1 MVGAAVEAV
10 NKKSMKNKNKL
21 ILIIGVVLII
31 FLLIYLF
38 IPFFKLKGKRE
49 ITLEVNNEYKENG
62 YLTNAKVLEVSN
74 NINTSKLGTY
84 TVLYKYKKYNKIK
97 ETIRVVNIVDKTP
110 PELDLIG
117 NLEIN
122 NCSKSYQE
130 EGYAAFDN
138 YDGDLTQKVEKEIK
152 DGKIIY
158 RVKDSSNN
166 ITTKERMFSNIDKEG
181 PVIKL
186 KGSSVNLKI
195 NNKYVEQGYTVTD
208 NCDDDLTSKVEI
220 TNNININKEGTYE
233 VIYKVKDKSGNESK
247 EVRKVTVYTPKKCF
261 SSVSNGKPGVIYL
274 TFDDGPSTKNTSR
287 LLDILKEENVKATFF
302 LIDKTNTDYLIKRMY
317 DDGHTIG
324 LHTASHN
331 YKYIY
336 SSTTNF
342 IKDIEKIQEKVAR
355 ITGEKSSI
363 IRFPGGSSNTV
374 SSFNPGIMCT
384 LSNMVIEKGYHY
396 FDWNVSSGD
405 AGSKRSKKNTYRNV
419 TNNLSKNRANVVLMH
434 DIYDSTV
441 DAVKDIIKYGKDNG
455 YTFEKITMDTEM
467 YTHYVNN

>member
-1 MVGAAVEAV
+1 
-10 NKKSMKNKNKL
+10 MKNKNKL

-158 RVKDSSNN
+158 KVKDSSNN
-166 ITTKERMFSNIDKEG
+166 ITTKERIFSNIDKEG

-317 DDGHTIG
+317 DEGHTIG

-384 LSNMVIEKGYHY
+384 LSNMIIEKGYHY

>member
-1 MVGAAVEAV
+1 
-10 NKKSMKNKNKL
+10 MKNKNKL

-158 RVKDSSNN
+158 KVKDSSNN
-166 ITTKERMFSNIDKEG
+166 ITTKERIFSNIDKEG

-247 EVRKVTVYTPKKCF
+247 KVRKVTVYTPKKCF

-274 TFDDGPSTKNTSR
+274 TFDDGPSTKNTAR

-317 DDGHTIG
+317 DEGHTIG

>member
-1 MVGAAVEAV
+1 
-10 NKKSMKNKNKL
+10 MKNKNKL

-74 NINTSKLGTY
+74 NINTSKLGRY

-166 ITTKERMFSNIDKEG
+166 ITTKERIFSNIDKEG
-181 PVIKL
+181 PIIKL

-274 TFDDGPSTKNTSR
+274 TFDDGPSTKNTAR

-302 LIDKTNTDYLIKRMY
+302 LTDKTNTDYLIKRMY
-317 DDGHTIG
+317 DEGHTIG

-405 AGSKRSKKNTYRNV
+405 AGSGRSKKNTYRNV

-441 DAVKDIIKYGKDNG
+441 DTVKDIIKYGKDNG

>member
-1 MVGAAVEAV
+1 
-10 NKKSMKNKNKL
+10 MKNKNKL

-158 RVKDSSNN
+158 KVKDSSNN
-166 ITTKERMFSNIDKEG
+166 ITTKERIFSNIDKEG

-274 TFDDGPSTKNTSR
+274 TFDDGPSTKNTAR

-302 LIDKTNTDYLIKRMY
+302 LTDKTNTDYLIKRMY
-317 DDGHTIG
+317 DEGHTIG

-405 AGSKRSKKNTYRNV
+405 AGSGRSKKNTYRNV

>member
-1 MVGAAVEAV
+1 
-10 NKKSMKNKNKL
+10 MKNKNKL

-31 FLLIYLF
+31 FLPIYLF

-74 NINTSKLGTY
+74 NINTSKLGRY

-166 ITTKERMFSNIDKEG
+166 ITTKERIFSNIDKEG

-274 TFDDGPSTKNTSR
+274 TFDDGPSTKNTAR

-302 LIDKTNTDYLIKRMY
+302 LTDKTNTDYLIKRMY
-317 DDGHTIG
+317 DEGHTIG

-405 AGSKRSKKNTYRNV
+405 AGSGRSKKNTYRNV

>member
-1 MVGAAVEAV
+1 M
-10 NKKSMKNKNKL
+10 
-21 ILIIGVVLII
+21 
-31 FLLIYLF
+31 
-38 IPFFKLKGKRE
+38 
-49 ITLEVNNEYKENG
+49 
-62 YLTNAKVLEVSN
+62 
-74 NINTSKLGTY
+74 GTY

-166 ITTKERMFSNIDKEG
+166 ITTKERIFSNIDKEG

-274 TFDDGPSTKNTSR
+274 TFDDGPSTKNTAR

-302 LIDKTNTDYLIKRMY
+302 LTDKTNTDYLIKRMY
-317 DDGHTIG
+317 DEGHTIG

-405 AGSKRSKKNTYRNV
+405 AGSGRSKKNTYRNV

>member
-1 MVGAAVEAV
+1 
-10 NKKSMKNKNKL
+10 MKNKNKL

-49 ITLEVNNEYKENG
+49 ITLEVNNEYKEIG

-158 RVKDSSNN
+158 KVKDSSNN
-166 ITTKERMFSNIDKEG
+166 ITTKERIFSNIDKEG

-261 SSVSNGKPGVIYL
+261 FSVSNGKPGVIYL

-317 DDGHTIG
+317 DEGHTIG

>member
-1 MVGAAVEAV
+1 
-10 NKKSMKNKNKL
+10 MKNKNKL

-166 ITTKERMFSNIDKEG
+166 ITTKERTFSNIDKEG

-261 SSVSNGKPGVIYL
+261 FSVSNGKPGVIYL

-317 DDGHTIG
+317 DEGHTIG

>member
-1 MVGAAVEAV
+1 
-10 NKKSMKNKNKL
+10 MKNKNKL

-158 RVKDSSNN
+158 KVKDSSNN
-166 ITTKERMFSNIDKEG
+166 ITTKERIFSNIDKED
-181 PVIKL
+181 PIIKL

-274 TFDDGPSTKNTSR
+274 TFDDGPSTKNTAR
-287 LLDILKEENVKATFF
+287 LLDILKEENVKASFF
-302 LIDKTNTDYLIKRMY
+302 VIGKCVDSHPEITKRAYDEGHYIANHGYSHNNNLLYKSSDNFLNELKKTDLAIGNAIGVPNYCSHIFRFPNGFMSPSNKAKKKEAVKLLQNIDFNYIDWNCLNNDSVKKYSSSQLLNNLIK
-317 DDGHTIG
+317 
-324 LHTASHN
+324 
-331 YKYIY
+331 
-336 SSTTNF
+336 SSQN
-342 IKDIEKIQEKVAR
+342 KDI
-355 ITGEKSSI
+355 
-363 IRFPGGSSNTV
+363 
-374 SSFNPGIMCT
+374 
-384 LSNMVIEKGYHY
+384 LVI
-396 FDWNVSSGD
+396 
-405 AGSKRSKKNTYRNV
+405 
-419 TNNLSKNRANVVLMH
+419 LMH
-434 DIYDSTV
+434 DTKDVSNSSIVLKDS
-441 DAVKDIIKYGKDNG
+441 IKYLKDKG
-455 YTFEKITMDTEM
+455 YIFKNFYDIL
-467 YTHYVNN
+467 

>member
-1 MVGAAVEAV
+1 
-10 NKKSMKNKNKL
+10 MKNKNKL

-74 NINTSKLGTY
+74 NINTSKLGRY

-166 ITTKERMFSNIDKEG
+166 ITTKERIFSNIDKEG

-274 TFDDGPSTKNTSR
+274 TFDDGPSTKNTAR

-302 LIDKTNTDYLIKRMY
+302 LTDKTNTDYLIKKMY
-317 DDGHTIG
+317 DEGHTIG

>member
-1 MVGAAVEAV
+1 
-10 NKKSMKNKNKL
+10 MKNKNKL

-158 RVKDSSNN
+158 KVKDSSNN
-166 ITTKERMFSNIDKEG
+166 ITTKERIFSNIDKEG

-247 EVRKVTVYTPKKCF
+247 KVRKVTVYTPKKCF
-261 SSVSNGKPGVIYL
+261 FSVSNGKPGVIYL
-274 TFDDGPSTKNTSR
+274 TFDDGPSTKNTAR

-317 DDGHTIG
+317 DEGHTIG

-419 TNNLSKNRANVVLMH
+419 TNNLSKIRANVVLMH

>member
-1 MVGAAVEAV
+1 
-10 NKKSMKNKNKL
+10 MKNKNKL

-158 RVKDSSNN
+158 KVKDSSNN
-166 ITTKERMFSNIDKEG
+166 ITTKERIFSNIDKEG

-247 EVRKVTVYTPKKCF
+247 KVRKVTVYTPKKCF
-261 SSVSNGKPGVIYL
+261 FSVSNGKPGVIYL

-317 DDGHTIG
+317 DEGHTIG

>member
-1 MVGAAVEAV
+1 
-10 NKKSMKNKNKL
+10 MKNKNKL

-49 ITLEVNNEYKENG
+49 ITIEVNNEYKENG

-158 RVKDSSNN
+158 KVKDSSNN
-166 ITTKERMFSNIDKEG
+166 ITTKERIFSNIDKEG

-261 SSVSNGKPGVIYL
+261 FSVSNGKPGVIYL
-274 TFDDGPSTKNTSR
+274 TFDDGPSTKNTAR

-317 DDGHTIG
+317 DEGHTIG

>member
-1 MVGAAVEAV
+1 
-10 NKKSMKNKNKL
+10 MKNKNKL

-62 YLTNAKVLEVSN
+62 YLTNTKVLEVSN

-158 RVKDSSNN
+158 KVKDSSNN
-166 ITTKERMFSNIDKEG
+166 ITTKERIFSNIDKED
-181 PVIKL
+181 PIIKL

-274 TFDDGPSTKNTSR
+274 TFDDGPSTKNTAR

-302 LIDKTNTDYLIKRMY
+302 LTDKTNTDYLIKRMY
-317 DDGHTIG
+317 DEGHTIG

-405 AGSKRSKKNTYRNV
+405 AGSGRSKKNTYRNV

>member
-1 MVGAAVEAV
+1 
-10 NKKSMKNKNKL
+10 MKNKNKL

-166 ITTKERMFSNIDKEG
+166 ITTKERIFSNIDKEG

-274 TFDDGPSTKNTSR
+274 TFDDGPSTKNTAR

-302 LIDKTNTDYLIKRMY
+302 LTDKTNTDYLIKRMY
-317 DDGHTIG
+317 DEGHTIG

-355 ITGEKSSI
+355 ITGEKPSI

>member
-1 MVGAAVEAV
+1 
-10 NKKSMKNKNKL
+10 MKNKNKL

-158 RVKDSSNN
+158 KVKDSSNN
-166 ITTKERMFSNIDKEG
+166 ITTKERIFSNIDKED
-181 PVIKL
+181 PIIKL

-274 TFDDGPSTKNTSR
+274 TFDDGPSTKNTAR

-302 LIDKTNTDYLIKRMY
+302 LTDKTNTDYLIKRMY
-317 DDGHTIG
+317 DEGHTIG

-405 AGSKRSKKNTYRNV
+405 AGSSRSKKNTYRNV

>member
-1 MVGAAVEAV
+1 
-10 NKKSMKNKNKL
+10 MKNKNKL
-21 ILIIGVVLII
+21 ILIIGVFLII

-158 RVKDSSNN
+158 KVKDSSNN
-166 ITTKERMFSNIDKEG
+166 ITTKERTFSNIDKEG

-261 SSVSNGKPGVIYL
+261 FSVSNGKPGVIYL
-274 TFDDGPSTKNTSR
+274 TFDDGPSTKNTAR

-302 LIDKTNTDYLIKRMY
+302 LTDKTNTDYLIKRMY
-317 DDGHTIG
+317 DEGHTIG

>member
-1 MVGAAVEAV
+1 
-10 NKKSMKNKNKL
+10 MKNKNKL

-158 RVKDSSNN
+158 KVKDSSNN
-166 ITTKERMFSNIDKEG
+166 ITTKERTFSNIDKEG

-274 TFDDGPSTKNTSR
+274 TFDDGPSTKNTAR

-302 LIDKTNTDYLIKRMY
+302 LTDKTNTDYLIKKMY
-317 DDGHTIG
+317 DEGHTIG

>member
-1 MVGAAVEAV
+1 
-10 NKKSMKNKNKL
+10 MKNKNKL

-152 DGKIIY
+152 NGKIIY
-158 RVKDSSNN
+158 KVKDSSNN
-166 ITTKERMFSNIDKEG
+166 ITTKERIFSNIDKEG

-261 SSVSNGKPGVIYL
+261 FSVSNGKPGVVYL
-274 TFDDGPSTKNTSR
+274 TFDDGPSTKNTAR

-302 LIDKTNTDYLIKRMY
+302 LTDKINTDYLIKRMY
-317 DDGHTIG
+317 DEGHTIG

-331 YKYIY
+331 YKYVY

-342 IKDIEKIQEKVAR
+342 FKDIEKIKEKVAR
-355 ITGEKSSI
+355 VTGESPTI

-405 AGSKRSKKNTYRNV
+405 AGSGRSKKNTYRNV

>member
-1 MVGAAVEAV
+1 
-10 NKKSMKNKNKL
+10 MKNKNKL

-158 RVKDSSNN
+158 KVKDSSNN
-166 ITTKERMFSNIDKEG
+166 ITTKERIFSNIDKEG

-233 VIYKVKDKSGNESK
+233 IIYKVKDKSGNESK
-247 EVRKVTVYTPKKCF
+247 KVRKVTVYTPKKCF

-274 TFDDGPSTKNTSR
+274 TFDDGPSTKNTAR

-317 DDGHTIG
+317 DEGHTIG

>member
-1 MVGAAVEAV
+1 
-10 NKKSMKNKNKL
+10 MKNKNKL

-158 RVKDSSNN
+158 KVKDSSNN
-166 ITTKERMFSNIDKEG
+166 ITTKERIFSNIDKEG
-181 PVIKL
+181 PIIKL

-274 TFDDGPSTKNTSR
+274 TFDDGPSTKNTAR

-302 LIDKTNTDYLIKRMY
+302 LTDKTNTDYLIKRMY
-317 DDGHTIG
+317 DEGHTIG

-331 YKYIY
+331 YKYVY

-342 IKDIEKIQEKVAR
+342 FKDIEKIKEKVAR
-355 ITGEKSSI
+355 VTGESPTI

-405 AGSKRSKKNTYRNV
+405 AGSGRSKKNTYRNV

-441 DAVKDIIKYGKDNG
+441 DAVKDIIKYGYDNG

>member
-1 MVGAAVEAV
+1 
-10 NKKSMKNKNKL
+10 MKNKNKL

-158 RVKDSSNN
+158 KVKDSSNN
-166 ITTKERMFSNIDKEG
+166 ITTKERTFSNIDKEG

-261 SSVSNGKPGVIYL
+261 FSVSNGKPGVIYL
-274 TFDDGPSTKNTSR
+274 TFDDGPSTKNTAR

-317 DDGHTIG
+317 DEGHTIG

>member
-1 MVGAAVEAV
+1 
-10 NKKSMKNKNKL
+10 MKNKNKL

-158 RVKDSSNN
+158 KVKDSSNN
-166 ITTKERMFSNIDKEG
+166 ITTKERIFSNIDKEG

-261 SSVSNGKPGVIYL
+261 FSVSNGKPGVIYL
-274 TFDDGPSTKNTSR
+274 TFDDGPSTKNTAR

-302 LIDKTNTDYLIKRMY
+302 LTDKTNTDYLIKRMY
-317 DDGHTIG
+317 DEGHTIG

-441 DAVKDIIKYGKDNG
+441 DAVKNIIKYGKDNG

>member
-1 MVGAAVEAV
+1 
-10 NKKSMKNKNKL
+10 MKNKNKL

-158 RVKDSSNN
+158 KVKDSSNN
-166 ITTKERMFSNIDKEG
+166 ITTKERTFSNIDKEG

-261 SSVSNGKPGVIYL
+261 FSVSNGKPGVIYL
-274 TFDDGPSTKNTSR
+274 TFDDGPSTKNTAR

-302 LIDKTNTDYLIKRMY
+302 LTDKTNTDYLIKRMY
-317 DDGHTIG
+317 DEGHTIG

-405 AGSKRSKKNTYRNV
+405 AGSKRSKKILIEMLQIIYQ
-419 TNNLSKNRANVVLMH
+419 KIVLML
-434 DIYDSTV
+434 
-441 DAVKDIIKYGKDNG
+441 
-455 YTFEKITMDTEM
+455 F
-467 YTHYVNN
+467 

>member
-1 MVGAAVEAV
+1 
-10 NKKSMKNKNKL
+10 MKNKNKL

-74 NINTSKLGTY
+74 NINTSKVGRY

-166 ITTKERMFSNIDKEG
+166 ITTKERTFSNIDKEG

-195 NNKYVEQGYTVTD
+195 NNKYVEQGYTVRD
-208 NCDDDLTSKVEI
+208 NCDDDLISKVEI

-274 TFDDGPSTKNTSR
+274 TFDDGPSTKNTAR

-302 LIDKTNTDYLIKRMY
+302 LTDKTNTDYLIKRMY
-317 DDGHTIG
+317 DEGHTIG

-405 AGSKRSKKNTYRNV
+405 AGSGRSKKNTYRNV

>member
-1 MVGAAVEAV
+1 
-10 NKKSMKNKNKL
+10 MKNKNKL

-158 RVKDSSNN
+158 KVKDSSNN
-166 ITTKERMFSNIDKEG
+166 ITTKERIFSNIDKEG

-186 KGSSVNLKI
+186 NGSSVNLKI

-261 SSVSNGKPGVIYL
+261 FSVSNGKPGVIYL
-274 TFDDGPSTKNTSR
+274 TFDDGPSTKNTAR

-317 DDGHTIG
+317 DEGHTIG

-384 LSNMVIEKGYHY
+384 LSNMIIEKGYHY

>member
-1 MVGAAVEAV
+1 
-10 NKKSMKNKNKL
+10 MKNKNKL

-122 NCSKSYQE
+122 NCSKSYRE

-158 RVKDSSNN
+158 KVKDSSNN
-166 ITTKERMFSNIDKEG
+166 ITTKERIFSNIDKEG

-274 TFDDGPSTKNTSR
+274 TFDDGPSTKNTAR

-302 LIDKTNTDYLIKRMY
+302 LTDKTNTDYLIKRMY
-317 DDGHTIG
+317 DEGHTIG

-405 AGSKRSKKNTYRNV
+405 AGSGRSKKNTYRNV

>member
-1 MVGAAVEAV
+1 
-10 NKKSMKNKNKL
+10 MKNKNKL

-158 RVKDSSNN
+158 KVKDSSNN
-166 ITTKERMFSNIDKEG
+166 ITTKERIFSNIDKEG

-261 SSVSNGKPGVIYL
+261 FSVSNGKPGVIYL
-274 TFDDGPSTKNTSR
+274 TFDDGPSTKNTAR

-302 LIDKTNTDYLIKRMY
+302 LTDKTNTDYLIKRMY
-317 DDGHTIG
+317 DEGHTIG

-405 AGSKRSKKNTYRNV
+405 AGSGRSKKNTYRNV

>member
-1 MVGAAVEAV
+1 
-10 NKKSMKNKNKL
+10 MKNKNKL

-158 RVKDSSNN
+158 KVKDSSNN
-166 ITTKERMFSNIDKEG
+166 ITTKERIFSNIDKEG

-233 VIYKVKDKSGNESK
+233 IIYKVKDKSGNESK
-247 EVRKVTVYTPKKCF
+247 KVRKVTIYTPKKCF
-261 SSVSNGKPGVIYL
+261 FSVSNGKPGVIYL
-274 TFDDGPSTKNTSR
+274 TFDDGPSTKNTAR

-317 DDGHTIG
+317 DEGHTIG

>member
-1 MVGAAVEAV
+1 MKVYFI
-10 NKKSMKNKNKL
+10 NKKIILMLIFFTFILLSFGIYFSIFKTSNTISDIQNDSNNLYKKL
-21 ILIIGVVLII
+21 IEL
-31 FLLIYLF
+31 Y
-38 IPFFKLKGKRE
+38 P
-49 ITLEVNNEYKENG
+49 NE
-62 YLTNAKVLEVSN
+62 
-74 NINTSKLGTY
+74 
-84 TVLYKYKKYNKIK
+84 KI
-97 ETIRVVNIVDKTP
+97 
-110 PELDLIG
+110 
-117 NLEIN
+117 
-122 NCSKSYQE
+122 
-130 EGYAAFDN
+130 AF
-138 YDGDLTQKVEKEIK
+138 
-152 DGKIIY
+152 
-158 RVKDSSNN
+158 
-166 ITTKERMFSNIDKEG
+166 
-181 PVIKL
+181 
-186 KGSSVNLKI
+186 
-195 NNKYVEQGYTVTD
+195 
-208 NCDDDLTSKVEI
+208 
-220 TNNININKEGTYE
+220 
-233 VIYKVKDKSGNESK
+233 
-247 EVRKVTVYTPKKCF
+247 
-261 SSVSNGKPGVIYL
+261 L
-274 TFDDGPSTKNTSR
+274 TFDDGPNISVTPKV
-287 LLDILKEENVKATFF
+287 LDILKEENVKATFF

-317 DDGHTIG
+317 DEGHTIG

-384 LSNMVIEKGYHY
+384 LSNMIIEKGYHY

>member
-1 MVGAAVEAV
+1 
-10 NKKSMKNKNKL
+10 MKNKNKL

-166 ITTKERMFSNIDKEG
+166 ITTKERIFSNIDKEG

-261 SSVSNGKPGVIYL
+261 SSVSNGKPGVVYL
-274 TFDDGPSTKNTSR
+274 TFDDGPSTKNTAR

-302 LIDKTNTDYLIKRMY
+302 LTDKTNTDYLIKRMY
-317 DDGHTIG
+317 DEGHTIG

>member
-1 MVGAAVEAV
+1 
-10 NKKSMKNKNKL
+10 MKNKNKL

-62 YLTNAKVLEVSN
+62 YLTNAKVLEFSN

-158 RVKDSSNN
+158 KVKDSSNN
-166 ITTKERMFSNIDKEG
+166 ITTKERIFSNIDKEG

-261 SSVSNGKPGVIYL
+261 FSVSNGKPGVIYL

-317 DDGHTIG
+317 DEGHTIG

>member
-1 MVGAAVEAV
+1 M
-10 NKKSMKNKNKL
+10 
-21 ILIIGVVLII
+21 
-31 FLLIYLF
+31 
-38 IPFFKLKGKRE
+38 
-49 ITLEVNNEYKENG
+49 
-62 YLTNAKVLEVSN
+62 
-74 NINTSKLGTY
+74 
-84 TVLYKYKKYNKIK
+84 
-97 ETIRVVNIVDKTP
+97 VNIVDKTP

-158 RVKDSSNN
+158 KVKDSSNN
-166 ITTKERMFSNIDKEG
+166 ITTKERIFSNIDKED
-181 PVIKL
+181 PIIKL

-274 TFDDGPSTKNTSR
+274 TFDDGPSTKNTAR

-302 LIDKTNTDYLIKRMY
+302 LTDKTNTDYLIKRMY
-317 DDGHTIG
+317 DEGHTIG

-405 AGSKRSKKNTYRNV
+405 AGSSRSKKNTYRNV

>member
-1 MVGAAVEAV
+1 
-10 NKKSMKNKNKL
+10 MKNKNKL

-38 IPFFKLKGKRE
+38 IPFFELKGKRE

-166 ITTKERMFSNIDKEG
+166 ITTKERTFSNIDKEG

-247 EVRKVTVYTPKKCF
+247 KVRKVTVYTPKKCF
-261 SSVSNGKPGVIYL
+261 FSVSNGKPGVIYL
-274 TFDDGPSTKNTSR
+274 TFDDGPSTKNTAR

-317 DDGHTIG
+317 DEGHTIG

>member
-1 MVGAAVEAV
+1 
-10 NKKSMKNKNKL
+10 MKNKNKL

-158 RVKDSSNN
+158 KVKDSSNN
-166 ITTKERMFSNIDKEG
+166 ITTKERIFSNIDKEG

-261 SSVSNGKPGVIYL
+261 FSVSNGKPGVIYL

-317 DDGHTIG
+317 DEGHTIG

-419 TNNLSKNRANVVLMH
+419 TNNLSKIRANVVLMH

>member
-1 MVGAAVEAV
+1 
-10 NKKSMKNKNKL
+10 MKNKNKL

-166 ITTKERMFSNIDKEG
+166 ITTKERTFSNIDKEG

-274 TFDDGPSTKNTSR
+274 TFDDGPSTKNTAR

-317 DDGHTIG
+317 DEGHTIG

-384 LSNMVIEKGYHY
+384 LSNMIIEKGYHY

>member
-1 MVGAAVEAV
+1 
-10 NKKSMKNKNKL
+10 MKNKNKL

-166 ITTKERMFSNIDKEG
+166 ITTKERTFSNIDKEG

-261 SSVSNGKPGVIYL
+261 FSVSNGKPGVIYL

-317 DDGHTIG
+317 DEGHTIG

-405 AGSKRSKKNTYRNV
+405 AGSGRSKKNTYRNV

>member
-1 MVGAAVEAV
+1 
-10 NKKSMKNKNKL
+10 MKNKNKL
-21 ILIIGVVLII
+21 ILIIRVVLII

-158 RVKDSSNN
+158 KVKDSSNN
-166 ITTKERMFSNIDKEG
+166 ITTKERIFSNIDKEG

-233 VIYKVKDKSGNESK
+233 IIYKVKDKSGNESK
-247 EVRKVTVYTPKKCF
+247 KVRKVTVYTPKKCF

-317 DDGHTIG
+317 DEGHTIG

>member
-1 MVGAAVEAV
+1 
-10 NKKSMKNKNKL
+10 MKNKNKL

-158 RVKDSSNN
+158 KVKDSSNN
-166 ITTKERMFSNIDKEG
+166 ITTKERIFSNIDKEG

-261 SSVSNGKPGVIYL
+261 FSVSNGKPGVIYL
-274 TFDDGPSTKNTSR
+274 TFDDGPSTKNTAR

-317 DDGHTIG
+317 DEGHTIG

-336 SSTTNF
+336 SSTTSF

-384 LSNMVIEKGYHY
+384 LSNMIIEKGYHY

>member
-1 MVGAAVEAV
+1 
-10 NKKSMKNKNKL
+10 MKNKNKL

-158 RVKDSSNN
+158 KVKDSSNN
-166 ITTKERMFSNIDKEG
+166 ITTKERIFSNIDKEG

-261 SSVSNGKPGVIYL
+261 FSVSNGKPGVIYL

-317 DDGHTIG
+317 DEGHTIG